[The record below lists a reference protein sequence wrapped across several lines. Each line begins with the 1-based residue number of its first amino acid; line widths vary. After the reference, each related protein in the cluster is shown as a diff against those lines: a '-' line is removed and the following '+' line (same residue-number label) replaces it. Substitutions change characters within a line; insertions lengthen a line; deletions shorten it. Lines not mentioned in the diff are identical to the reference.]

1 MHRTRPTLRPGVT
14 ILLTGLLL
22 APAIGWAQQTAP
34 AADAMQVETLQN
46 TIRTLTAETG
56 SLKDQLS
63 GLQQGL
69 AERDQRLAATDA
81 EVGARDVRIKAL
93 ETDLATARAAVAAP
107 EAQAKALA
115 GDLAAA
121 KAEAEAAT
129 ARAKALETDLAAAR
143 AAVAT
148 AEAQAKALA
157 GDLATAKAEA
167 DATAAQAKALE
178 TDLAAARAETAAKVQ
193 ALAAQAEAAA
203 GKAAGL
209 EESVRSAEAAVQ
221 QANAQLAERD
231 GQIQTMRAEL
241 LAARND
247 ASSFEAQ
254 LAGKAKET
262 AALAAAGRE
271 LVADGEALAGELAA
285 LKGNADELQQELT
298 TTQAA
303 ALYGENRNRELEGEL
318 ARLTGPDTVFFTEL
332 RQALGPDSGA
342 VIDGD
347 RFIFPADIAFEPASA
362 RLKPKARARALEI
375 GRVLAE
381 AGATLPADLDWVIR
395 IDGHTDRQSVGGR
408 LFASNRALS
417 AARALEV
424 VDVLTAGRRAA
435 GAAGPGGLRRVPA
448 ARPRRHGRGVPAQP
462 AHRAAARGE
471 LSSEHGTPTAVG
483 ARRDGQSRWPAAVAA
498 SRPS

>member
-22 APAIGWAQQTAP
+22 APAIGRAQQTAP
-34 AADAMQVETLQN
+34 AADAMQVESLQSA
-46 TIRTLTAETG
+46 IRTLTAETG

-69 AERDQRLAATDA
+69 AERDQRLAAADA

-193 ALAAQAEAAA
+193 ALTAQAEAAA
-203 GKAAGL
+203 ARRGR
-209 EESVRSAEAAVQ
+209 EESVRAAEAAVK
-221 QANAQLAERD
+221 AKAQLAERD

-241 LAARND
+241 LAVRND
-247 ASSFEAQ
+247 LSSAEAQ
-254 LAGKAKET
+254 LAGKAKEN
-262 AALAAAGRE
+262 AALAAAARE
-271 LVADGEALAGELAA
+271 LVADGETLAA
-285 LKGNADELQQELT
+285 PAGRRSRAAAELQQELT
-298 TTQAA
+298 ATQAA
-303 ALYGENRNRELEGEL
+303 ART
-318 ARLTGPDTVFFTEL
+318 ARPGAASSRASWRGSTGPDTVFFTQV

-342 VIDGD
+342 VIEGD
-347 RFIFPADIAFEPASA
+347 RLIFPADVAFEPGSA
-362 RLKPKARARALEI
+362 RLKPIARIRALEI

-381 AGATLPADLDWVIR
+381 AGAPLPADLDWVIR
-395 IDGHTDRQSVGGR
+395 IDGHTDRQPVGGR
-408 LFASNRALS
+408 QFASNRALS
-417 AARALEV
+417 AARAIEV
-424 VDVLTAGRRAA
+424 VEVLTAA
-435 GAAGPGGLRRVPA
+435 GVPPERLAPA
-448 ARPRRHGRGVPAQP
+448 AFGEFRPLDPGDTAEAYQRNRRI
-462 AHRAAARGE
+462 E
-471 LSSEHGTPTAVG
+471 LRLDEG
-483 ARRDGQSRWPAAVAA
+483 
-498 SRPS
+498 